1 MGSAEEVRVYRQE
14 LTDYVNILRENA
26 DDSKIDE
33 LAKLRNMDAQ
43 VFRDA
48 GLFFIDKQAEMLVP
62 EYIDK
67 VRDFGVIAVN
77 GKPIY
82 NERYVIPIYDTS
94 GLVMAMVGYKY
105 GVTERYMYATTK
117 YFNRGD
123 AMYGLENFVEATNA
137 GYGIIA
143 EGIMDALR
151 LRSFGIKYAFSTCGA
166 DKSWDRM
173 LNFDLLK
180 RCIFFHD
187 NDRAGKLTEKHWHSD
202 TELRFIIPKPF
213 KDIDEFARQN
223 DTTLEYC
230 KDLVLGAV
238 DYINKTMVPGQRER
252 IFLEEVVE
260 VELEDFVAV
269 RVKQQ
274 QSNKMYRA

>member
-1 MGSAEEVRVYRQE
+1 MSLVNEIKVYRQE

-33 LAKLRNMDAQ
+33 LAELRNMDAQ
-43 VFRDA
+43 IFRDA
-48 GLFFIDKQAEMLVP
+48 GIFFIDKQAEMLVP
-62 EYIDK
+62 EYIDR

-123 AMYGLENFVEATNA
+123 AMYGLENFVEATDA
-137 GYGIIA
+137 GYGVIA

-151 LRSFGIKYAFSTCGA
+151 LRSFGIKYAFSSCGA

-173 LNFDLLK
+173 VNFHLLK
-180 RCIFFHD
+180 RCVFFHD
-187 NDRAGKLTEKHWHSD
+187 NDRAGRLTEKHWKSD
-202 TELRFIIPKPF
+202 TELRIIIPNPF

-223 DTTLEYC
+223 DMTLDYC
-230 KDLVLGAV
+230 KELATWAV
-238 DYINKTMVPGQRER
+238 KHITGTMVAGQRER
-252 IFLEEVVE
+252 VFLEREIGV
-260 VELEDFVAV
+260 
-269 RVKQQ
+269 
-274 QSNKMYRA
+274 